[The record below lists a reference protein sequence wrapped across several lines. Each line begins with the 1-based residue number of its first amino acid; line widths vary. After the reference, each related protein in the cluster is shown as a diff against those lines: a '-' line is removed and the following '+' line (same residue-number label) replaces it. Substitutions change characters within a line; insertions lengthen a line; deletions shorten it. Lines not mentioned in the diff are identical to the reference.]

1 MSAETNCLATDQR
14 PVGHHGSRNATPISL
29 YKLWKAQGPKRVPFI
44 ALMSTKRNVHGEGS
58 HAVPRS
64 TLVTALR
71 ERRQLLSTDED
82 DLDWIEVSADVSS
95 PKFSVAS
102 GRIA

>member
-29 YKLWKAQGPKRVPFI
+29 YKLWKAQDPKRVPFI

>member
-1 MSAETNCLATDQR
+1 
-14 PVGHHGSRNATPISL
+14 
-29 YKLWKAQGPKRVPFI
+29 
-44 ALMSTKRNVHGEGS
+44 VHGEGS

-71 ERRQLLSTDED
+71 ERGQLLSTNED

-102 GRIA
+102 GIA